1 MNITLL
7 NIINTSFEEMIA
19 FSISKTKNIDFDII
33 IENEINKENY
43 CLELLHKFN
52 KMPLWHFSDFIDYQ
66 MSLVSNHCKWLHE
79 LEVFIHSNETL
90 FTSKTGILKYN
101 KIFQLIEQIQINL
114 QSSSVKETKT
124 NIPKK
129 HINAENE
136 DRYFSFYEL
145 KKQLDKTP
153 CDKQKIILLTKERH
167 DYKQSNIEFIN
178 LKIPLFDKQCSKEIE
193 QIYEL
198 LKLKTELEESK
209 PANIN
214 NPNPFNKMRF
224 NGNLNQLV
232 DIFYQLNRELFVDG
246 KSYIDGNT
254 NDLVALIV
262 NSFVDKDGK
271 EISPLTVK
279 TILKPS
285 KEEKR
290 PNTHKRID
298 IEKFL

>member
-1 MNITLL
+1 MKYPDLSVSFVEMVVAKTSKST
-7 NIINTSFEEMIA
+7 NTE
-19 FSISKTKNIDFDII
+19 FDII
-33 IENEINKENY
+33 LDEITTTENY
-43 CLELLHKFN
+43 CSGLLNKFFDL
-52 KMPLWHFSDFIDYQ
+52 PLSHYSDFISYQ
-66 MSLVSNHCKWLHE
+66 VNLLVEPCKWLNK
-79 LEVFIHSNETL
+79 LENLISKNEDLFISKKAL
-90 FTSKTGILKYN
+90 FRYN
-101 KIFQLIEQIQINL
+101 KIFHLIEKKQLEL
-114 QSSSVKETKT
+114 QSSRVPNAKLCT
-124 NIPKK
+124 PKK
-129 HINAENE
+129 YINAENE

-145 KKQLDKTP
+145 KKQLEKTP
-153 CDKQKIILLTKERH
+153 CDKQKILLLTKEKHEYR
-167 DYKQSNIEFIN
+167 QSNIEFIN
-178 LKIPLFDKQCSKEIE
+178 QKIPLFDKQCNKEIE
-193 QIYEL
+193 QINEL

-209 PANIN
+209 PANIS
-214 NPNPFNKMRF
+214 NPNQFNKMRF
-224 NGNLNQLV
+224 NGNLNQFV